1 MRKVFDWRS
10 HETASD
16 FETHDR
22 ADLAQEFLRRN
33 PSYVHE
39 YFETANLTE
48 AASSERTASLEAL
61 GHRWGLSIAFPPDLS
76 PLSHPAHWCSDFA
89 PTTVIL
95 GVASFDT
102 GPVITALSRKAKSI
116 LADIMTSD
124 GRHMVIVD
132 GKRRHRLRLVHI
144 ADIEV
149 AAYATTVQDTDR
161 VRLGATLEFNRWL
174 HGAGPQLLKPP
185 LLPTT
190 YQRQRLVKL
199 LRISDAQAD
208 GASLRDLAYV
218 IVFPHHWPITG
229 AAWRGSCERRTCLRL
244 AAEARR
250 LIQGDYRKL
259 LAA

>member
-1 MRKVFDWRS
+1 MRRVSDWRS
-10 HETASD
+10 DKTASE
-16 FETHDR
+16 FLSHDR
-22 ADLAQEFLRRN
+22 ADLAQEFLCRN
-33 PSYVHE
+33 SSYEREYHE
-39 YFETANLTE
+39 ADRLTD
-48 AASSERTASLEAL
+48 AASPEHTASLEAL
-61 GHRWGLSIAFPPDLS
+61 AHRWGLSIPCSPDLS
-76 PLSHPAHWCSDFA
+76 PLSHPAHWGSDFA
-89 PTTVIL
+89 PSVVIL

-102 GPVITALSRKAKSI
+102 GPVIDALAHKAKSI

-124 GRHMVIVD
+124 GRHLVITD

-149 AAYATTVQDTDR
+149 AAYATTTQDTDQ

-174 HGAGPQLLKPP
+174 HGSGPQLLKPP

-199 LRISDAQAD
+199 LRISDAQTD

-218 IVFPHHWPITG
+218 IVFPHHWPIAG

>member
-1 MRKVFDWRS
+1 MRRVSDWRS
-10 HETASD
+10 DRTASE
-16 FETHDR
+16 FLSHDR
-22 ADLAQEFLRRN
+22 ADLAQEFLCRNSSYESEYYEAERR
-33 PSYVHE
+33 
-39 YFETANLTE
+39 TE
-48 AASSERTASLEAL
+48 SASSEHMVSLEAL
-61 GHRWGLSIAFPPDLS
+61 AHRWGLSIPCSPELS
-76 PLSHPAHWCSDFA
+76 PLSHPAHWGSDFA
-89 PTTVIL
+89 PTVVIL
-95 GVASFDT
+95 GVASFDK
-102 GPVITALSRKAKSI
+102 GSVIDAIAHRAKSI
-116 LADIMTSD
+116 LADVMTSD
-124 GRHMVIVD
+124 GRHLVIVE

-144 ADIEV
+144 ANIEV

-218 IVFPHHWPITG
+218 IVFPHHWPIAG